1 MQTYFPG
8 YWQYSD
14 NTENVHND
22 VIDTSANMIQNIMED
37 PIKKCKS
44 RVSDNTD
51 NTNISIRVS
60 CQLCQTHRTFE
71 GIVPIVVTADRDTH
85 L

>member
-1 MQTYFPG
+1 
-8 YWQYSD
+8 
-14 NTENVHND
+14 
-22 VIDTSANMIQNIMED
+22 MIQNIMVG

-71 GIVPIVVTADRDTH
+71 GIVPLVVTADRDTH